1 VVERVA
7 ECETSRQVVLSPVHI
22 TMAAGLLA
30 AVAAARVI
38 QLGLRFDDERG
49 EKLSRALVGHGA
61 AVLVLAATVLIAG
74 WLPWPI
80 AVLTGGMAI
89 AWGATAI
96 VAGRRYDPS
105 LTEER
110 ALEEARRDER
120 PARPKPEAKR
130 FDQPASARDRERT
143 RR

>member
-1 VVERVA
+1 
-7 ECETSRQVVLSPVHI
+7 
-22 TMAAGLLA
+22 MAAGLLA

-49 EKLSRALVGHGA
+49 EKLSRALVVHGA
-61 AVLVLAATVLIAG
+61 AVLVLAAAVLIAG

-80 AVLTGGMAI
+80 AVLAGGMTI

-96 VAGRRYDPS
+96 IAGRRYDPS

-110 ALEEARRDER
+110 ALAEARRDER
-120 PARPKPEAKR
+120 PARPRTEGRR
-130 FDQPASARDRERT
+130 FERPASARDRERT
-143 RR
+143 SR

>member
-1 VVERVA
+1 
-7 ECETSRQVVLSPVHI
+7 
-22 TMAAGLLA
+22 MAAGLLA
-30 AVAAARVI
+30 AVAAARAV

-49 EKLSRALVGHGA
+49 ERLSRALVVHGI

-80 AVLTGGMAI
+80 AVLAGGWAI

-96 VAGRRYDPS
+96 VVGRRYDPS
-105 LTEER
+105 LSEER

-120 PARPKPEAKR
+120 PAQPEPAATRFEPAAARRKR
-130 FDQPASARDRERT
+130 ERERERT
-143 RR
+143 KR